1 MDRKLLFQ
9 ASDISKQYPGTLALD
24 GVSLEIYEGEIL
36 GLVGE
41 NGAGK
46 STLFKIIN
54 GVEKATTGSM
64 KMHGE
69 KYEPKNPKDAN
80 TLGVGMVFQE
90 QSIVTNLTV
99 GQNIFFAKE
108 KEFKRLG
115 VFINWRKMYKRAAEI
130 LEDIDITDIPP
141 EKKAGD
147 LNFAKRQMVEIAKV
161 LNSAKS
167 KVNDKCIIL
176 LDEPTSVL
184 GDTEIKQL
192 YKEMRKLKEEGNC
205 VIFVS
210 HRLDEVLEIT
220 DRIYV
225 FKDGQNVGEIETS
238 EADENKIYQMM
249 VGKSGTGEYYKINQ
263 QNTPKDKVIFSAKGL
278 YKKGVFRDVS
288 FDLHEGEILSIAGVV
303 GSGKEDVCSVIT
315 GDDVVDGGVMTL
327 EGEKVHFGAPSSALK
342 KGVLMVPKERREEGI
357 LGTRSIYENISLS
370 NLKRVTKNG
379 VYWET
384 TWSTAEDIKIKDF
397 EYYAFHQTLDDRGS
411 GYAISKAMFDQFDT
425 PGEGKV
431 LAIQGMLANS
441 AAINRFKGL
450 EDALAEYPGVE
461 LLDDQAGD
469 WDPQKAYTIAE
480 TWLSKYDDIAGIWV
494 ANDSMALAV
503 VELLEAKGLIGD
515 VKVVGVDGIPD
526 AVTAIQE
533 GKMTAT
539 VYSDPY
545 KQGGGS
551 LAYLYQIWMGNIA
564 VSSLT
569 DEQRCFLTEGVL
581 VTADTVDAFAN
592 STPEF
597 DYGDPQ
603 SMIYKLWDISAIQ
616 D

>member
-115 VFINWRKMYKRAAEI
+115 VFINWRKMYKQAAEI

-263 QNTPKDKVIFSAKGL
+263 QNTPKNKVIFSAKGL

-327 EGEKVHFGAPSSALK
+327 EDEKVHFGAPSSALK

-357 LGTRSIYENISLS
+357 LGTRPIYENISLS
-370 NLKRVTKNG
+370 NLRRVTKNG
-379 VYWET
+379 
-384 TWSTAEDIKIKDF
+384 
-397 EYYAFHQTLDDRGS
+397 L
-411 GYAISKAMFDQFDT
+411 ISK
-425 PGEGKV
+425 K
-431 LAIQGMLANS
+431 
-441 AAINRFKGL
+441 
-450 EDALAEYPGVE
+450 
-461 LLDDQAGD
+461 
-469 WDPQKAYTIAE
+469 
-480 TWLSKYDDIAGIWV
+480 
-494 ANDSMALAV
+494 
-503 VELLEAKGLIGD
+503 
-515 VKVVGVDGIPD
+515 
-526 AVTAIQE
+526 
-533 GKMTAT
+533 
-539 VYSDPY
+539 
-545 KQGGGS
+545 KQ
-551 LAYLYQIWMGNIA
+551 IK
-564 VSSLT
+564 LT
-569 DEQRCFLTEGVL
+569 DEWIEKLSIKCSSNKELCEALSGGNAQKVVFSRAL
-581 VTADTVDAFAN
+581 TADTKVLILNHPTRGVDVGAKEEIYQMIREAVRCGLGIILLGDTLVECIGMSN
-592 STPEF
+592 RVLTMKDGLITGEF
-597 DYGDPQ
+597 DASPTNKPDE
-603 SMIYKLWDISAIQ
+603 IDIVKLMM
-616 D
+616 